1 MEALPSEHV
10 AAIHRHV
17 HGNHMAE
24 HWCPVYPGRQAFSS
38 VGSRLVE
45 NELGERWAIYMDPLE
60 IRQHRIK
67 VRQELFD
74 VEEKRSRM
82 LRRIADIRTRLPKA
96 R

>member
-1 MEALPSEHV
+1 M
-10 AAIHRHV
+10 
-17 HGNHMAE
+17 
-24 HWCPVYPGRQAFSS
+24 
-38 VGSRLVE
+38 E

-96 R
+96 RGETLRLRMMSRPMPWSRGTAGSQVLRAPKRISKAFRS

>member
-1 MEALPSEHV
+1 M
-10 AAIHRHV
+10 
-17 HGNHMAE
+17 
-24 HWCPVYPGRQAFSS
+24 
-38 VGSRLVE
+38 E

-96 R
+96 DAVESRHCWQPGPQTSKRPLKGL